1 MANRRVLFS
10 PARDVVNGR
19 LRRHLVDS
27 TGNLIARW
35 GDVYDGTDVQ
45 RGRIGTRAGPS
56 QYRKDD
62 LVLFSVEGDAQ
73 VEIERV
79 IDAQKALLV
88 QVNEAQESHRA
99 LEKETL
105 KMTNR
110 YERDSMELEQLR
122 DENAL
127 LNRERNAASKK
138 MLDLQDQCNIVIQ
151 ERAQLKTECTALQKQ
166 QGFLDRK
173 HNAAMLD
180 LQEQCNIVIQERAQ
194 LKTECTALQKQ
205 QDSDRKKLQD
215 LQRECNILVDKA
227 AVETVVPKEYSNIG
241 VFIQS

>member
-194 LKTECTALQKQ
+194 LRTECTALQKQ

>member
-138 MLDLQDQCNIVIQ
+138 MLDLQ
-151 ERAQLKTECTALQKQ
+151 
-166 QGFLDRK
+166 
-173 HNAAMLD
+173 
-180 LQEQCNIVIQERAQ
+180 EQCNIVMQERAQ

>member
-1 MANRRVLFS
+1 M
-10 PARDVVNGR
+10 
-19 LRRHLVDS
+19 
-27 TGNLIARW
+27 
-35 GDVYDGTDVQ
+35 YDGTDVQ

-194 LKTECTALQKQ
+194 LRTECTALQKQ

>member
-1 MANRRVLFS
+1 M
-10 PARDVVNGR
+10 
-19 LRRHLVDS
+19 
-27 TGNLIARW
+27 
-35 GDVYDGTDVQ
+35 YDGTDVQ

-166 QGFLDRK
+166 QDSDRK
-173 HNAAMLD
+173 KLQDLQRQCNILVDKAAAASKKMLD

-194 LKTECTALQKQ
+194 LRTECTALQKQ